1 VRERLAQHRA
11 NPACASCHK
20 TIDPLGL
27 ALENFDAT
35 GFWRDK
41 SDGAVVDATSVTAD
55 GTKLDG
61 VAGLRRLLLSKPEMF
76 AATFTEKLMTYA
88 LGRALDSYDAP
99 AIRQIL
105 RDTAPSN
112 YPVSS
117 IVLGVIKSPPFQ
129 MTGVENVSHQEGS
142 R

>member
-11 NPACASCHK
+11 NPVCASCHK

-27 ALENFDAT
+27 SLENFDAT
-35 GFWRDK
+35 GFWREK

-76 AATFTEKLMTYA
+76 ATTFTDKLMTYA
-88 LGRALDSYDAP
+88 LGRGLDSDDAP
-99 AIRQIL
+99 SIRKIV
-105 RDTAPSN
+105 RDAAPGN
-112 YPVSS
+112 YKVSS
-117 IVLGVIKSPPFQ
+117 IVLGIIDSPPFQ
-129 MTGVENVSHQEGS
+129 MTGVEE
-142 R
+142 